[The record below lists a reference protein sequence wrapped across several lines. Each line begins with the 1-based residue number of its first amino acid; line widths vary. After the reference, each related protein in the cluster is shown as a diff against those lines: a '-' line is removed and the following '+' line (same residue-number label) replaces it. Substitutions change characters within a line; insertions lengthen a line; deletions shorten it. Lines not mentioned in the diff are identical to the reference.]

1 MPRRQD
7 PDIGMSRRQ
16 GIRIL
21 VTISKYSST
30 VLGFVTHSE
39 ARTPIGYRT
48 RIICV
53 GILVML
59 WARLNLI
66 FILPAIWARFAAEYC
81 KVYSLPREVPVSVVC

>member
-1 MPRRQD
+1 MLW
-7 PDIGMSRRQ
+7 RQ
-16 GIRIL
+16 GIRVL
-21 VTISKYSST
+21 VTIAKY
-30 VLGFVTHSE
+30 FVTHSE

-59 WARLNLI
+59 WAGLNLI